1 MGVTPRGIVLSR
13 FALDYIKHAEQGGVI
28 PKLLESSR
36 TRFVSFLKETR
47 RQSASGDRWSSI
59 AKISGSLKGRAG
71 KANFESMRQMKEKD
85 L

>member
-1 MGVTPRGIVLSR
+1 MIDWLTFQVAGFENTRIDEHALHMGVTPRGIVLSR

-47 RQSASGDRWSSI
+47 RQSASGDR
-59 AKISGSLKGRAG
+59 
-71 KANFESMRQMKEKD
+71 
-85 L
+85 